1 MKLFQFLSIS
11 SLFYGFLKVSP
22 DEKYYPGVNSL
33 KKVKV
38 SPPRQ
43 GNMYPDL
50 TENFFNERPDT
61 AMSEEV
67 IKRVLHA
74 PEVDFRTGSS
84 ISRNFSCQ
92 NTMCRHLTIFLQFQ
106 SVAPSEAPSLGTAIQ
121 KLSKS
126 KSPAMKP
133 IAEDKDKDYMV
144 TQKVLK
150 LYFFITDKSRFKK
163 DVGHT

>member
-1 MKLFQFLSIS
+1 MKLFQFFSIYS
-11 SLFYGFLKVSP
+11 FFFFFFIKVSP

-67 IKRVLHA
+67 IYRVLHA
-74 PEVDFRTGSS
+74 PEVDFRTGSL
-84 ISRNFSCQ
+84 I
-92 NTMCRHLTIFLQFQ
+92 
-106 SVAPSEAPSLGTAIQ
+106 
-121 KLSKS
+121 
-126 KSPAMKP
+126 
-133 IAEDKDKDYMV
+133 
-144 TQKVLK
+144 
-150 LYFFITDKSRFKK
+150 
-163 DVGHT
+163 

>member
-1 MKLFQFLSIS
+1 MILVQFLSIDS
-11 SLFYGFLKVSP
+11 FFIVFLKASP

-67 IKRVLHA
+67 I
-74 PEVDFRTGSS
+74 
-84 ISRNFSCQ
+84 
-92 NTMCRHLTIFLQFQ
+92 
-106 SVAPSEAPSLGTAIQ
+106 
-121 KLSKS
+121 
-126 KSPAMKP
+126 
-133 IAEDKDKDYMV
+133 
-144 TQKVLK
+144 
-150 LYFFITDKSRFKK
+150 
-163 DVGHT
+163 

>member
-1 MKLFQFLSIS
+1 M
-11 SLFYGFLKVSP
+11 GFLKVSP

-67 IKRVLHA
+67 IKRVFTRRKSIFE
-74 PEVDFRTGSS
+74 PEVRFRV
-84 ISRNFSCQ
+84 
-92 NTMCRHLTIFLQFQ
+92 IFH
-106 SVAPSEAPSLGTAIQ
+106 VKTKCAGI
-121 KLSKS
+121 
-126 KSPAMKP
+126 
-133 IAEDKDKDYMV
+133 
-144 TQKVLK
+144 
-150 LYFFITDKSRFKK
+150 
-163 DVGHT
+163 

>member
-1 MKLFQFLSIS
+1 MKLFQFLSIY
-11 SLFYGFLKVSP
+11 SLFYCFLKVSP

-67 IKRVLHA
+67 I
-74 PEVDFRTGSS
+74 
-84 ISRNFSCQ
+84 N
-92 NTMCRHLTIFLQFQ
+92 LTSFAR
-106 SVAPSEAPSLGTAIQ
+106 SG
-121 KLSKS
+121 
-126 KSPAMKP
+126 
-133 IAEDKDKDYMV
+133 
-144 TQKVLK
+144 
-150 LYFFITDKSRFKK
+150 SRFSNRKFDFAQFFMSK
-163 DVGHT
+163 HNVQAFNDFSTISERCPI